1 MPRPD
6 ASEPP
11 LPEIIGSAFA
21 MVEVYRLVRLA
32 APKSANVLL
41 IGETGTGK
49 EVIAKA
55 VHKLSKRADGP
66 YIRVNCGALHEN
78 LLESELF
85 GHVKGAFTGAIEN
98 KAGRF
103 EAAHGGT
110 IFLDE
115 INSMSPKLQVKL
127 LRVLQEREF
136 ERVGESRTIR
146 VDVRVIAATN
156 ASLED
161 LVADGQFREDL
172 YYRLNVVP
180 ILLPPLRERREDIGP
195 LARFFLKRYAAAN
208 KLLATLDLT
217 DAVLAALAAHDWPG
231 NVRELENAIE
241 RLVVLS
247 GDDALDPAHL
257 RLTRPRPTRP
267 PRAGGG
273 AGVPLD
279 VPGLV
284 QALVRAGVSAALPA
298 DVKVYDHLVGGVER
312 ELIEQVMRQCDGVQV
327 KAASRLGINRNT
339 LHKKLEEF
347 AAADAKR
354 AEAVVSSEAV
364 PEG

>member
-1 MPRPD
+1 MSKTEQIP
-6 ASEPP
+6 PP
-11 LPEIIGSAFA
+11 LPEIVGVSAA
-21 MVEVYRLVRLA
+21 MQSVYRMVNLV
-32 APKSANVLL
+32 APAQATVLL
-41 IGETGTGK
+41 VGETGTGK

-55 VHKLSKRADGP
+55 LHKLSGRSDGP
-66 YIRVNCGALHEN
+66 YIRVNCGALPET

-110 IFLDE
+110 LFLDE

-156 ASLED
+156 ATLEE
-161 LVADGQFREDL
+161 LVERGDFREDL

-180 ILLPPLRERREDIGP
+180 VVLPPLRERPDDIP
-195 LARFFLKRYAAAN
+195 LLAKFFLKRYAEAN
-208 KLLATLDLT
+208 KRGVPEWTPDVQSALL
-217 DAVLAALAAHDWPG
+217 AHDWPG

-247 GDDALDPAHL
+247 GDGPL
-257 RLTRPRPTRP
+257 RVEYLHTERPRVSLRGTK
-267 PRAGGG
+267 AGGG
-273 AGVPLD
+273 GGPSDYASLMR
-279 VPGLV
+279 
-284 QALVRAGVSAALPA
+284 ALVRAGMSHPLPA
-298 DVKVYDHLVGGVER
+298 GVKWHEFVVGGVER
-312 ELIEQVMRQCDGVQV
+312 ELIEQAMRQCGTQI
-327 KAASRLGINRNT
+327 KAAENLGINRNT
-339 LHKKLEEF
+339 LHKKISEYERT
-347 AAADAKR
+347 D
-354 AEAVVSSEAV
+354 AEAAVTEAD
-364 PEG
+364 PG